1 MKEEVRGGNKA
12 IWWGKKNSKRRKYKE
27 KDRETRK
34 ERHRTQRRKTE
45 KKIRNS
51 VWGKRENGISSY
63 CQK

>member
-45 KKIRNS
+45 KKIGNS
-51 VWGKRENGISSY
+51 VWGKGENGISSY
-63 CQK
+63 C